1 MGASSSVESFVGLK
15 GWSREKAVASDGEK
29 LLERL
34 RLIAILK

>member
-1 MGASSSVESFVGLK
+1 MGASSSVESLVGLNA
-15 GWSREKAVASDGEK
+15 GSRGKIVASDGEK

>member
-15 GWSREKAVASDGEK
+15 GGSRGNAVAPDGEK

-34 RLIAILK
+34 RLIAMLK